1 MKEGIFSFQI
11 INAETKEPM
20 KEFTAADG
28 KVYVEA
34 EPDLEYFLRCSSEKF
49 TVVKY
54 IIDDTELNY
63 VKHSNNV
70 PSDCGLWQ
78 YRNGES
84 SHKALKFVLK
94 PTGATA
100 TTNQSGTN
108 PFHVGTIKAAFHEAI
123 NLGLKETPDWDT
135 AFEGGTATQTG
146 KKAFASVKGSNTTKN
161 YQSKIIQ
168 HYDFGQILNE
178 ITIHYT
184 SALGFIHLGILPSPR
199 IPERNNRRER
209 RTAPPAH
216 VTRIET
222 TNTNDSNST
231 DSRVTSETDTSN
243 KRRKTESHKTTTI
256 LTTTRTEFIDLT

>member
-1 MKEGIFSFQI
+1 MKKGIFSLQI

-54 IIDDTELNY
+54 IVDDTELNFVAY
-63 VKHSNNV
+63 SKTV
-70 PSDCGLWQ
+70 PFDHGIWQ

-84 SHKALKFVLK
+84 SHKAFKFVLK

-100 TTNQSGTN
+100 TANQSGTN
-108 PFHVGTIKAAFHEAI
+108 PFHVGTIKAVFHEAI
-123 NLGLKETPDWDT
+123 NHGLRESRDWDT
-135 AFEGGTATQTG
+135 EFEGGTATQTG
-146 KKAFASVKGSNTTKN
+146 KKAFASVKGSTTTKN
-161 YQSKIIQ
+161 HHPKMYH
-168 HYDFGQILNE
+168 HYAYGQILDE

-184 SALGFIHLGILPSPR
+184 SALGFIHLGILPSAR
-199 IPERNNRRER
+199 IPERNNRQER
-209 RTAPPAH
+209 RAAAPAH

-222 TNTNDSNST
+222 TNTNDINNS
-231 DSRVTSETDTSN
+231 DSKVTSETDTSN
-243 KRRKTESHKTTTI
+243 KRRKTESYKTTTI
-256 LTTTRTEFIDLT
+256 LTTTRTELIDLT